1 MTRKG
6 HGVGRRLTL
15 LLAVLGLALTAL
27 TVVAGAG
34 AANAGSAA
42 AATDKVKPALAEQLA
57 AKGEAGFWV
66 RFQQADLSS
75 AASIKDWDKRGQA
88 VYDAL
93 QAAAEQTQ
101 GSTRAVLDEAGVGYQ
116 TFWATNA
123 IRVTAGDTA
132 LVEKIAQD
140 DAVKGL
146 YATFDYDLEKPAPGK
161 DLKAVDS
168 VEWGVA
174 NINADDVW
182 NEFGATGEGITVAS
196 IDSGV
201 DYDHPAL
208 VGHYRG
214 NNGDGTFTH
223 DYNFFDAAGA
233 CPDDAPCDT
242 DGHGTHT
249 MGTMVGDD
257 GGANQIGV
265 APGAKWIAAD
275 GCCPSDEAL
284 IASGEW
290 MLAPTD
296 SAGDNPDVTK
306 RPNVI
311 NNSWGTQVPS
321 NDPFMEDVEAA
332 WAASGIWG
340 QWSNGNNGPGCAT
353 SGSPGSR
360 IINYSAGAYDINNT
374 IASFSSRGTGQD
386 GEIKPNIS
394 APGVNVRSSLPG
406 GSYGSLSGTSMASP
420 HVAGAV
426 ALLWSAAP
434 SLIGDIAAPRRCWTT
449 RRSTPRTASAAA
461 PPTTTT
467 SSARAGSTHS
477 LSCRR
482 PRPVTPAPWPAPS
495 RAAASRSRAPR
506 WRSPAP
512 ASAA

>member
-57 AKGEAGFWV
+57 AKGEASFWV

-101 GSTRAVLDEAGVGYQ
+101 GSTRTVLDEAGVGYR

-140 DAVKGL
+140 EAVKGL

-321 NDPFMEDVEAA
+321 NDPFMEDVEAGLGGLRDLGPVVQRQQRPGMCDQRVPRQPDHQLLGRCLRHQQRHRQLLLA
-332 WAASGIWG
+332 WHR
-340 QWSNGNNGPGCAT
+340 PGRRDQAEHL
-353 SGSPGSR
+353 R
-360 IINYSAGAYDINNT
+360 
-374 IASFSSRGTGQD
+374 
-386 GEIKPNIS
+386 
-394 APGVNVRSSLPG
+394 
-406 GSYGSLSGTSMASP
+406 
-420 HVAGAV
+420 
-426 ALLWSAAP
+426 
-434 SLIGDIAAPRRCWTT
+434 PRRQRALQPS
-449 RRSTPRTASAAA
+449 RRLVRLPQRYVDGLAARGRRGGPA
-461 PPTTTT
+461 
-467 SSARAGSTHS
+467 
-477 LSCRR
+477 LVRR
-482 PRPVTPAPWPAPS
+482 PVADR
-495 RAAASRSRAPR
+495 
-506 WRSPAP
+506 
-512 ASAA
+512 